1 MVRHYAR
8 EVQVRHTI
16 GAHEAP
22 ADHTIGEVEAPAG
35 HAIGAQVF
43 IGAPLHM
50 GEGVGCARRE
60 AVDARMAGAA
70 LPLS

>member
-1 MVRHYAR
+1 
-8 EVQVRHTI
+8 
-16 GAHEAP
+16 
-22 ADHTIGEVEAPAG
+22 
-35 HAIGAQVF
+35 
-43 IGAPLHM
+43 M